1 MSDSITYS
9 ELRDNLKGALDKV
22 CHDHTSLLVTRQRGE
37 DVIILSRDD
46 YNALDE
52 TAYLLKSPKNAKRL
66 RKAVK
71 DVEEGRY
78 SERELI
84 EP

>member
-1 MSDSITYS
+1 MNDTVTYT
-9 ELRDNLKGALDKV
+9 ELRDNLKGVLDKV
-22 CHDHTSLLVTRQRGE
+22 CQDHTPLLVTRQRGE
-37 DVIILSRDD
+37 DVIILSKED

-52 TAYLLKSPKNAKRL
+52 TAYLLKSPKNAERL
-66 RKAVK
+66 RKAVR
-71 DVEEGRY
+71 DVEDGQY

>member
-1 MSDSITYS
+1 MTESISYS

-22 CHDHTSLLVTRQRGE
+22 CHDHTPLLVTRQRGE
-37 DVIILSRDD
+37 DVIILSKED
-46 YNALDE
+46 YHSLDE
-52 TAYLLKSPKNAKRL
+52 TAYLLRSPRNAKRL

>member
-1 MSDSITYS
+1 M
-9 ELRDNLKGALDKV
+9 EGALD
-22 CHDHTSLLVTRQRGE
+22 DARERQRGE
-37 DVIILSRDD
+37 DVIILSKDD
-46 YNALDE
+46 YNTLDE

-71 DVEEGRY
+71 DVEKDRY